1 MPITLRIQCKVK
13 SMRPIVQISVK
24 KKSTDNFKTRSSN
37 CMPISMAL
45 VFLAFFDDLV
55 LLDSLF
61 LDFVAD
67 DVVVEEVKEATSVFF

>member
-1 MPITLRIQCKVK
+1 
-13 SMRPIVQISVK
+13 
-24 KKSTDNFKTRSSN
+24 
-37 CMPISMAL
+37 MPISMAL